1 MEINALYRI
10 QTEDFD
16 AVVETL
22 TECFYDD
29 PLYCALIPSP
39 ALRRKILPDVFDC
52 DANEISQYCDMYADS
67 EDVNGLI
74 MLEDPS
80 EHKDLRKLIAER
92 YFAYVTE
99 NRLAEDDETG
109 ITAENFRKAKDFLS
123 SDWVKRV
130 NGDCI
135 HIIYFAVRKEYH
147 GTGLAHRLISPVL
160 DHADQNGLKVALETH
175 NAHNLAI
182 YEHYGFKLF
191 DKFKGEFGLTEYCL
205 VRDPKPANGSDTTG
219 DE

>member
-1 MEINALYRI
+1 MEIKDLYKL

-29 PLYCALIPSP
+29 PLYRALIPSP

-67 EDVNGLI
+67 EKANGLI

-80 EHKDLRKLIAER
+80 EHKSLRKFIAER

-109 ITAENFRKAKDFLS
+109 ITAENFRKARDFLS
-123 SDWVKRV
+123 SDWVKRA
-130 NGDCI
+130 GECI
-135 HIIYFAVRKEYH
+135 HIVYFAVRKEFH
-147 GTGLAHRLISPVL
+147 GTGLAHKLITPVL
-160 DHADQNGLKVALETH
+160 DHADSRGIKVALETH
-175 NAHNLAI
+175 NAGNLGI
-182 YEHYGFKLF
+182 YEHYGFRLF
-191 DKFKGEFGLTEYCL
+191 DKFGGAFGLTEYCL
-205 VRDPKPANGSDTTG
+205 VREPAPSRNGNDRA
-219 DE
+219 